1 MSVYQNPIIPGF
13 YPDPSICRVGEDY
26 YLVNSSFEFF
36 PGVPLWHSRD
46 LANWEQIGYVL
57 TRESQLPL
65 SQAWTSGGIYAPT
78 IRYHNGR
85 FYMITTN
92 CGGGGNF
99 YVWTDDIR
107 GEWSDPVWID
117 HDGIDPSLFWDDD
130 GKVYYIGSGM
140 RQFEIDLETGKKL
153 SEVKQVWTGTGG
165 RCPEGPHMYK
175 KDGWYYLLI
184 AEGGTEYGHMQTIAR
199 SLSVWGPFESCPR
212 NPILSHRD
220 DICSPFQAVGHADIV
235 EDPQGNWW
243 MVFHAIRPT
252 VAQLHHIGRE
262 TMLAPMVWDE
272 DGWPVVNGGKS
283 VTATM
288 TVEGTG
294 NSVGL
299 QNWRD
304 DFAGP
309 GYHPRWSWVRNPDM
323 ANYQT
328 GDGITLKGCGHT
340 LSDGTHPT
348 ALITRQNHLDLRCR
362 TRVQVSGSGP
372 AGLTVFH
379 TNEHHYD
386 LCVQVRDGGL
396 DVWLRR
402 RAADMFMDSNPLFF
416 ENTNELT
423 LQVEA
428 DKLMYVFSAGTG
440 DENMVQ
446 IGTGSSQLLSTE
458 VMRCTFTGCFAGIFA
473 EGDAVAKF
481 DYFSTDYLK

>member
-1 MSVYQNPIIPGF
+1 
-13 YPDPSICRVGEDY
+13 
-26 YLVNSSFEFF
+26 
-36 PGVPLWHSRD
+36 
-46 LANWEQIGYVL
+46 
-57 TRESQLPL
+57 
-65 SQAWTSGGIYAPT
+65 
-78 IRYHNGR
+78 
-85 FYMITTN
+85 
-92 CGGGGNF
+92 
-99 YVWTDDIR
+99 
-107 GEWSDPVWID
+107 
-117 HDGIDPSLFWDDD
+117 
-130 GKVYYIGSGM
+130 
-140 RQFEIDLETGKKL
+140 
-153 SEVKQVWTGTGG
+153 
-165 RCPEGPHMYK
+165 
-175 KDGWYYLLI
+175 
-184 AEGGTEYGHMQTIAR
+184 
-199 SLSVWGPFESCPR
+199 
-212 NPILSHRD
+212 
-220 DICSPFQAVGHADIV
+220 
-235 EDPQGNWW
+235 
-243 MVFHAIRPT
+243 
-252 VAQLHHIGRE
+252 
-262 TMLAPMVWDE
+262 MVWDE

-294 NSVGL
+294 NSMGL

-348 ALITRQNHLDLRCR
+348 ALITRQNHLDLRYR
-362 TRVQVSGSGP
+362 TRVQVSGSSI

-386 LCVQVRDGGL
+386 LCVQVRDNGL

-402 RAADMFMDSNPLFF
+402 RAADMFMDSKPLFF

>member
-1 MSVYQNPIIPGF
+1 MHTYENPIIPGF
-13 YPDPSICRVGEDY
+13 YPDPSICRVGKDY

-46 LANWEQIGYVL
+46 LVNWEQIGHVL

-65 SQAWTSGGIYAPT
+65 GNAWTSGGIYAPT

-140 RQFEIDLETGKKL
+140 RQFEIDLETGKKR
-153 SEVKQVWTGTGG
+153 SEVKKVWTGTGG

-175 KDGWYYLLI
+175 RDGWYYLLI

-199 SLSVWGPFESCPR
+199 SRSVWGPFESCPR

-220 DICSPFQAVGHADIV
+220 DIMSPFQAVGHADIV
-235 EDPQGNWW
+235 DDPDGNWW

-252 VAQLHHIGRE
+252 AAQLHHIGRE
-262 TMLAPMVWDE
+262 TMLSPMVWDE
-272 DGWPVVNGGKS
+272 EGWPVVNGGKS
-283 VTATM
+283 VTAAM
-288 TVEGTG
+288 TVEGAG
-294 NSVGL
+294 DSIGW

-304 DFAGP
+304 DFTGP
-309 GYHPRWSWVRNPDM
+309 IHPRWSWMRNPNM
-323 ANYQT
+323 ASYQQSE
-328 GDGITLKGCGHT
+328 DGLTLTGCGDT
-340 LSDGTHPT
+340 LSEGRNPT
-348 ALITRQNHLDLRCR
+348 MLITRQQQFDLRYE
-362 TRVQVSGSGP
+362 TRIRISGTGL

-386 LCVQVRDGGL
+386 LCVKAQDGGAL
-396 DVWLRR
+396 VWLRR
-402 RAADMFMDSNPLFF
+402 QVADMFMESSPLFF
-416 ENTNELT
+416 ENANELT
-423 LQVEA
+423 LRVDA
-428 DKLMYVFSAGTG
+428 DKMMYRFFAGTG
-440 DENMVQ
+440 DELTA

-473 EGDAVAKF
+473 EGEAKATF
-481 DYFSTDYLK
+481 PYFSAEALK

>member
-1 MSVYQNPIIPGF
+1 MHTYENPIIPGF

-46 LANWEQIGYVL
+46 LVNWEQIGHVL

-65 SQAWTSGGIYAPT
+65 GNAWTSGGIYAPT

-153 SEVKQVWTGTGG
+153 SEVKKVWTGTGG
-165 RCPEGPHMYK
+165 RCPEGPHVYK
-175 KDGWYYLLI
+175 RNGWYYLLI

-199 SLSVWGPFESCPR
+199 SRSIWGPFESCPR

-220 DICSPFQAVGHADIV
+220 DIMSPFQAVGHADIV
-235 EDPQGNWW
+235 DDPEGNWW

-252 VAQLHHIGRE
+252 AAQLHHIGRE

-272 DGWPVVNGGKS
+272 DGWPVINGGKS
-283 VTATM
+283 VTVTM
-288 TVEGTG
+288 TVEGAG
-294 NSVGL
+294 DSIGW

-304 DFAGP
+304 DFSGSF
-309 GYHPRWSWVRNPDM
+309 HPRWNWERNPNM
-323 ANYQT
+323 ANYQFVET
-328 GDGITLKGCGHT
+328 GLTLAGCTDT
-340 LSDGTHPT
+340 LSEGRNPT
-348 ALITRQNHLDLRCR
+348 LLMTRQQQFDLRYQ
-362 TRVQVSGSGP
+362 TEIQISGTGL
-372 AGLTVFH
+372 AGLTIFH

-386 LCVQVRDGGL
+386 LCVQAQEGGCK
-396 DVWLRR
+396 VWLRR
-402 RAADMFMDSNPLFF
+402 QVADMFMESAPVFF
-416 ENTNELT
+416 DRSDNLT
-423 LQVEA
+423 LRVDA
-428 DKLMYVFSAGTG
+428 DKMMYAFYAGTG
-440 DENMVQ
+440 DDLVK

-473 EGDAVAKF
+473 EGETEAGF
-481 DYFSTDYLK
+481 SYFSVEALK